1 MNPKLRNWL
10 YKRADNPQQNLVIL
24 GIGFAVFFFGFVVLG
39 TAEYALESSL
49 AQELVA
55 LLGLIIIGAGIILA
69 AFGYLS
75 LSILRILRI
84 MFKDKND

>member
-10 YKRADNPQQNLVIL
+10 YKRADNPRQNLVIL
-24 GIGFAVFFFGFVVLG
+24 GIGFATFFFGFVVLG
-39 TAEYALESSL
+39 AAEYALESSL
-49 AQELVA
+49 TQELVA

-84 MFKDKND
+84 MFKDNND

>member
-1 MNPKLRNWL
+1 MNSKLRNWL
-10 YKRADNPQQNLVIL
+10 YKRADNPRQNLVIL

-39 TAEYALESSL
+39 AAEYALESSL

-55 LLGLIIIGAGIILA
+55 LLGLIIIGTGIILA

-84 MFKDKND
+84 MFKDNND